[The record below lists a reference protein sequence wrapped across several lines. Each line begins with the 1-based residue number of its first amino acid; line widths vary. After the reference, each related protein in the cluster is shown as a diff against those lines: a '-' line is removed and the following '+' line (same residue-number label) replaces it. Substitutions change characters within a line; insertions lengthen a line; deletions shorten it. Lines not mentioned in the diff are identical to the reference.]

1 MPVYNKLVRDLI
13 PQIIEAEGK
22 TCSIRVLEQGEH
34 LEEIKVKM
42 QEEALEFLEAA
53 SPKEA
58 IEELTDI
65 LELVH
70 TALQMYDV
78 SYEQLEQI
86 RTQKKKQRVTGSV
99 LKYKKQ
105 NRRLNRQLISKL
117 KGTSISS
124 TFFCTTNW

>member
-1 MPVYNKLVRDLI
+1 MPIYNKLVRDLI
-13 PQIIEAEGK
+13 PKVIEEKGK

-58 IEELTDI
+58 VEELADI

-70 TALQMYDV
+70 TAIQMYDV

-86 RTQKKKQRVTGSV
+86 RTQKKSQRGGFS
-99 LKYKKQ
+99 KGIY
-105 NRRLNRQLISKL
+105 LIEVKE
-117 KGTSISS
+117 
-124 TFFCTTNW
+124 

>member
-1 MPVYNKLVRDLI
+1 MSIYNKLVRDLI
-13 PQIIEAEGK
+13 PQVIEEQGK

-58 IEELTDI
+58 VEELADI

-70 TALQMYDV
+70 TAIQMYDV
-78 SYEQLEQI
+78 PYEQLEQI
-86 RTQKKKQRVTGSV
+86 RTQKKSQRGGF
-99 LKYKKQ
+99 
-105 NRRLNRQLISKL
+105 SKGIYL
-117 KGTSISS
+117 VEVKD
-124 TFFCTTNW
+124 